1 MARISD
7 AAMAEVTEAM
17 DEYSRLV
24 DESDL
29 ASTTRFAYTQNA
41 QRFVRWLNGQYEIGP
56 DDGTNGNGSTADKS
70 ERDAQSQGGK
80 RGGSR

>member
-1 MARISD
+1 MSSPPVVVVPWPTVLGVPPI
-7 AAMAEVTEAM
+7 VVVVLW
-17 DEYSRLV
+17 LV

-56 DDGTNGNGSTADKS
+56 DEGSNGSST
-70 ERDAQSQGGK
+70 EEAQSQGGK